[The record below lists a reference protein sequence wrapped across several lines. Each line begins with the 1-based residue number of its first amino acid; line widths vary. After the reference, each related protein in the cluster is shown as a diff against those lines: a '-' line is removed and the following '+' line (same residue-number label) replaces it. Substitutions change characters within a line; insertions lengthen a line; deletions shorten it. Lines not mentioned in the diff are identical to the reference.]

1 MNISSKSELAPLLQ
15 IELLAETSL
24 FISHEIKKSS
34 KVNFTSKFS
43 LRLKSTFPD
52 LKKAL
57 RD

>member
-1 MNISSKSELAPLLQ
+1 MNISSKSELAPLLK

-43 LRLKSTFPD
+43 QAEVYISILEKT
-52 LKKAL
+52 L

>member
-24 FISHEIKKSS
+24 FISQEIKKSS

-43 LRLKSTFPD
+43 QAEVYISILEKT
-52 LKKAL
+52 L

>member
-43 LRLKSTFPD
+43 QAEVYISILEKT
-52 LKKAL
+52 L